1 MKEERVD
8 VMLCASE
15 EEAEILYREWHEE
28 ARVSG
33 RRRIIDTGHSFIH
46 YVNVNTIRFD
56 GAEYQEF
63 YLSPGVLRQGNHD
76 EAIKLGMSLT
86 RRSWNR
92 FYYES
97 KQEGMIPLTDRK
109 KLKELKDKVQ
119 KILLDGKEV
128 GSDDDYISIRIPKKG
143 DVPIIEFEGK
153 EYGAMP
159 EEALESIKFVWV
171 TKDEREHAIE
181 NPYLDI
187 KYLAS
192 GSQSK
197 RRVSLGDE
205 TVAEHLRETVN
216 QLVKDYGLTA
226 QQDRAIP
233 VEDVLRLLKSNR
245 SIDDD
250 E

>member
-1 MKEERVD
+1 MIRMKEERVD

-46 YVNVNTIRFD
+46 YINVNTTRFD

-97 KQEGMIPLTDRK
+97 KQEEMIPLTDRE
-109 KLKELKDKVQ
+109 KLKELMDKAQ
-119 KILLDGKEV
+119 KVLLDGKEV
-128 GSDDDYISIRIPKKG
+128 GSDDDYINIRIPKKG
-143 DVPIIEFEGK
+143 DVPIVEFKGQR
-153 EYGAMP
+153 YGEMP
-159 EEALESIKFVWV
+159 EQGLESIKLLWV
-171 TKDEREHAIE
+171 TDDFTGTNLSERLSFDAV
-181 NPYLDI
+181 YLDKDHKPSRSSI
-187 KYLAS
+187 SVGESLATES
-192 GSQSK
+192 NMC
-197 RRVSLGDE
+197 R
-205 TVAEHLRETVN
+205 VAEANSEAAM
-216 QLVKDYGLTA
+216 D
-226 QQDRAIP
+226 
-233 VEDVLRLLKSNR
+233 
-245 SIDDD
+245 
-250 E
+250 

>member
-1 MKEERVD
+1 MKVKRVD
-8 VMLCASE
+8 VMLCVSE
-15 EEAEILYREWHEE
+15 EEADILYKEWNKE
-28 ARVSG
+28 ARSG
-33 RRRIIDTGHSFIH
+33 DRNRLIDTGHSFIK
-46 YVNVNTIRFD
+46 YVNVNTIRFGD
-56 GAEYQEF
+56 AEYQEF

-97 KQEGMIPLTDRK
+97 KQTTNE
-109 KLKELKDKVQ
+109 
-119 KILLDGKEV
+119 
-128 GSDDDYISIRIPKKG
+128 DDYINIRIPKKG
-143 DVPIIEFEGK
+143 DVPIVEFEGK